1 MMTAPKGGATA
12 SFQADDARR
21 ALQALRRAADQF
33 IDLPANGPPA
43 SLQHQVMAA
52 LHGLLACAE
61 AAAVAGV
68 PAPDLQAAAAA
79 ARELC
84 GRYSRT
90 LAHAQRWPLGY
101 PGDFELIERLLDAD
115 PGGDAGTLERAL
127 ETCVLQLPIVWQHRV
142 KVAWQARLVRRGL
155 NGDGAVRVLSIGC
168 GGARDL
174 LLLEPHELRRLEV
187 VLNDLDPDAL
197 ALAEARLSVTVRSLT
212 GIRGNALR
220 STARLRVAGP
230 FDVILVGGLLDYL
243 PEDAARTLL
252 QHAGQMLKPGG
263 LLGATNIAAANPWRQ
278 MLHLLTSWTLIE
290 RSHEEM
296 TDLFRASKLKASIA
310 LDESGLTWLAAAC
323 NP

>member
-1 MMTAPKGGATA
+1 MDSWLAP
-12 SFQADDARR
+12 R
-21 ALQALRRAADQF
+21 
-33 IDLPANGPPA
+33 PP
-43 SLQHQVMAA
+43 
-52 LHGLLACAE
+52 
-61 AAAVAGV
+61 
-68 PAPDLQAAAAA
+68 PRP
-79 ARELC
+79 
-84 GRYSRT
+84 
-90 LAHAQRWPLGY
+90 GY
-101 PGDFELIERLLDAD
+101 PLPISRQPRPRRGSFAAGTPARWRTRSDGRGDIQGTSSSSSGCSTPTPA
-115 PGGDAGTLERAL
+115 ATLERAL

-296 TDLFRASKLKASIA
+296 TGLFRASKLKASIA
-310 LDESGLTWLAAAC
+310 LDESGLTWLAAAS